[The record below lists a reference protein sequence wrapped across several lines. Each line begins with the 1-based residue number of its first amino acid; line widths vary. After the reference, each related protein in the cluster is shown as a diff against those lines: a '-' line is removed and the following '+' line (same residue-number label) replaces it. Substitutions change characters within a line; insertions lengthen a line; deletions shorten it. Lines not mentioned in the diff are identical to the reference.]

1 MIERSLV
8 LMKPDAVQRGIVGEI
23 LSRFERMGL
32 KMVGAKLIQIDEKFG
47 SRHYC
52 HSDVWAEKVGSINLK
67 ECAESDIDPVEA
79 FGSDDP
85 IEIGKMVDKW
95 NAEFLSMGPVLAL
108 VLEGPHA
115 VQRIR
120 DHVGGT
126 FSLISAP
133 GTIRGDYGLDSSLAG
148 LRRGRTSFNMVH
160 ASGTVDEAK
169 EEIKL
174 WFEEDE
180 LLEYRRIHEDLYSY

>member
-23 LSRFERMGL
+23 LARFERMGL
-32 KMVGAKLIQIDEKFG
+32 KIVGAKLIQIDEEFG

-52 HSDVWAEKVGSINLK
+52 HNDEWAKKVGSFNLK
-67 ECAESDIDPVEA
+67 DCEEQDIDPMEV
-79 FGSDDP
+79 FGTKDP
-85 IEIGKMVDKW
+85 VEIGRQVDKW

-133 GTIRGDYGLDSSLAG
+133 GTIRGDYGLDSALAG

-174 WFEEDE
+174 WFEDNE
-180 LLEYRRIHEDLYSY
+180 LLEYRRVHEDLYSY